1 MRISDWSS
9 DVCSSELGCV
19 NGTRLFVERSI
30 YEPYLQMLA
39 GIAPHIKIGD
49 PFDRSTI
56 MGPVISEAAVQ
67 RIVGVVEAAQRDGA
81 RLVAGGARLGGEHA
95 DGYFLP
101 ITMLA
106 DVDHGDRQ
114 EIAVRVDRKSTRLN
128 SSH

>member
-56 MGPVISEAAVQ
+56 MGPVISAAAVQ
-67 RIVGVVEAAQRDGA
+67 RIVGVVEAAQSAGA
-81 RLVAGGARLGGEHA
+81 RRSAARRVGHECVRRCNARLSAE
-95 DGYFLP
+95 
-101 ITMLA
+101 
-106 DVDHGDRQ
+106 
-114 EIAVRVDRKSTRLN
+114 N
-128 SSH
+128 

>member
-19 NGTRLFVERSI
+19 NGTRLFVERSM

-95 DGYFLP
+95 AGYFLP
-101 ITMLA
+101 NTMLRPA
-106 DVDHGDRQ
+106 QRRDGQ
-114 EIAVRVDRKSTRLN
+114 ECGRPG
-128 SSH
+128 